1 MLSCRSIQTISSRM
15 GRCVLV
21 LANSKL
27 FIILDHDVEATRLL
41 QRVESTCHFP
51 VHSRIAIAR
60 IPYFLGRT
68 CTKEKN
74 WEVWDYTTPPG
85 AIWNCALGLEGP
97 SRTNNHECRLLASR
111 YLEASER
118 VRSVVIE
125 HVATSPL
132 IKARVAQ
139 IATAPTAS
147 ARRLMA
153 GDSWWRCRRHR
164 RMWDVQDSILDRW
177 IDESLH
183 PHS

>member
-1 MLSCRSIQTISSRM
+1 MPLPCAQSHRDRSHP
-15 GRCVLV
+15 V
-21 LANSKL
+21 
-27 FIILDHDVEATRLL
+27 
-41 QRVESTCHFP
+41 FP
-51 VHSRIAIAR
+51 R
-60 IPYFLGRT
+60 PYMYKR
-68 CTKEKN
+68 KN